1 MKTKVFILS
10 LFILFT
16 ISSCYTTSYLPQYTD
31 ISTSPNGSEIELI
44 YRSDEYL
51 IGELIS
57 VNELDIVVLN
67 RTKNTCIA
75 IPKNQIIDYGIRF
88 AQPKHY
94 GIYIPTLTLSTI
106 SHGLISIVTLPINLI
121 STVVVAISSERA
133 YTIDHK
139 KITYE
144 QLKMYA
150 RFPQGIPDGLTLD
163 LIKID

>member
-1 MKTKVFILS
+1 
-10 LFILFT
+10 
-16 ISSCYTTSYLPQYTD
+16 LPQYTD
-31 ISTSPNGSEIELI
+31 IGTSPFGSEIELI

-57 VNELDIVVLN
+57 VNDTDIIVLN
-67 RTKNTCIA
+67 SANNSCLT
-75 IPKNQIIDYGIRF
+75 IPKQQIIDYGIRF

-106 SHGLISIVTLPINLI
+106 SHGFIAMITLPINLI
-121 STVVVAISSERA
+121 TTIVVAVSSERA

-150 RFPQGIPDGLTLD
+150 RFPQGIPEGLGLD
-163 LIKID
+163 LIKK

>member
-88 AQPKHY
+88 A
-94 GIYIPTLTLSTI
+94 
-106 SHGLISIVTLPINLI
+106 
-121 STVVVAISSERA
+121 
-133 YTIDHK
+133 
-139 KITYE
+139 
-144 QLKMYA
+144 
-150 RFPQGIPDGLTLD
+150 
-163 LIKID
+163 